1 MKKIWGIVLI
11 VAGGVLA
18 IHTLKGLFSF
28 LIMDKSSTYEL
39 SRSIG
44 YLIWQLILSG
54 LVFLLIKTGLRSIK
68 E

>member
-11 VAGGVLA
+11 VAGGALA
-18 IHTLKGLFSF
+18 IHTLNGLFSF
-28 LIMDKSSTYEL
+28 FIMDKSSTYEL

-54 LVFLLIKTGLRSIK
+54 LVFLLVKTGLRSIK